1 MMGDG
6 RHAGAGPEAPVG
18 GARSDSY
25 MEGTRTTPEERN
37 QVKWLNDVQD
47 GYQGIVSLP

>member
-6 RHAGAGPEAPVG
+6 CHAEPEAALDG
-18 GARSDSY
+18 GLSDSY

-37 QVKWLNDVQD
+37 QVTWLSDVED
-47 GYQGIVSLP
+47 VDHGIVSLP